1 LIFQC
6 LNSVRSIDQALNIKG
21 LYTIMGYKDMYIYMG
36 LDDFKFVAKT
46 QFLSVPKISLY
57 EDAAIVFEFQKLSF

>member
-1 LIFQC
+1 
-6 LNSVRSIDQALNIKG
+6 
-21 LYTIMGYKDMYIYMG
+21 MGYKDMYIYMG